1 MTGSMIGATPQLVPG
16 AIDTPKA
23 IHRFGGHMG
32 GTRTADWGTFYVT
45 GGGSGIGRHL
55 AGLLAARGAAVAV
68 FDRRVPADVRHE
80 IESARSHVAQPVHTA
95 EVDVCDAEA
104 LAGAVAEAVGVIGP
118 PRLAINSAGVSINDR
133 FAEARREDF
142 ERTVAVNLFGSRNFA
157 AAVLPHMGPGA
168 RLGLISSLAGI
179 TGGYTYSGYAAS
191 KAGVIGLARALR
203 LEYAPEGIGVSVIC
217 PPEIMTPMVRQYDA
231 TMHPATRA
239 LKDVA
244 GTLPIDAACREMLDG
259 LARGRFT
266 VIPGA
271 KARRAALMT
280 RLLPER
286 VTIAVA
292 DRIVAQALKGAG

>member
-1 MTGSMIGATPQLVPG
+1 MNTANTM
-16 AIDTPKA
+16 D
-23 IHRFGGHMG
+23 RFEGRMS
-32 GTRTADWGTFYVT
+32 RTATANWGTFYVT

-68 FDRRVPADVRHE
+68 FDRSVPASVRAE
-80 IESARSHVAQPVHTA
+80 IESARSDATRPVHTA
-95 EVDVCDAEA
+95 EVDVCDADA
-104 LAGAVAEAVGVIGP
+104 LAAAVAEAVTAIGP

-133 FAEARREDF
+133 FAESRQEDF

-157 AAVLPHMGPGA
+157 AAVLPHMGRGA
-168 RLGLISSLAGI
+168 RLGLIASLAGI

-191 KAGVIGLARALR
+191 KAGVIGLARVLR
-203 LEYAPEGIGVSVIC
+203 LEYAPEEIGVSVIC
-217 PPEIMTPMVRQYDA
+217 PPEIITPMVQQYA
-231 TMHPATRA
+231 TTMHPATRA

-244 GTLPIDAACREMLDG
+244 GTLPIDEACEELLEG

-266 VIPGA
+266 VIPGT

-286 VTIAVA
+286 VSTAVA
-292 DRIVAQALKGAG
+292 DRIVAKALKGARRNDL

>member
-1 MTGSMIGATPQLVPG
+1 
-16 AIDTPKA
+16 
-23 IHRFGGHMG
+23 MG
-32 GTRTADWGTFYVT
+32 KTTSTSWDTFYVT

-68 FDRRVPADVRHE
+68 FDRSVPTDVRAE
-80 IESARSHVAQPVHTA
+80 IENARRDVDQPMHIA
-95 EVDVCDAEA
+95 EVDVCDADALEA
-104 LAGAVAEAVGVIGP
+104 AVAEAVTAIGP
-118 PRLAINSAGVSINDR
+118 PKLAINSAGVSRNDR
-133 FAEARREDF
+133 FAEALREDF

-157 AAVLPHMGPGA
+157 AAVLPHMGTGS
-168 RLGLISSLAGI
+168 RLALIASLAGI
-179 TGGYTYSGYAAS
+179 TGGYTYAGYAAS
-191 KAGVIGLARALR
+191 KAGVIGLARVLR
-203 LEYAPEGIGVSVIC
+203 LEYAPVGIGVSVIC

-244 GTLPIDAACREMLDG
+244 GTLPIDEACQKMLDG

-266 VIPGA
+266 VIPGT

-286 VTIAVA
+286 LTTAAA
-292 DRIVAQALKGAG
+292 DRIVAKALTRAR